1 MRGGMRKGLVRAI
14 AVLVGCGL
22 AVVSRA
28 APAATEPA
36 PKAAEAERAGL
47 RVQPVRPGINV
58 VVGAGGN
65 VVAWSGAEG
74 VVLIDSGLAAQS
86 NELFDAIARV
96 AAGPLRFVVN
106 THGHADHTGG
116 NELAAQKGAVLIGHE
131 TLRERGGRDPG
142 VPAGVGESGT
152 LAPGARPVLT
162 TTDTLALHLNGER
175 LDVFHVAD
183 AHTSSDL
190 VVRWAQADV
199 VALGDIYWNG
209 QYPFVDREAGG
220 SLAGLVA
227 AVEAVLARATSR
239 TVIVPGHGAV
249 SSRAE
254 LAAYRDM
261 LVAVGR
267 KVREAIE
274 QGRQVDEIVAARPTA
289 EFDARFAR
297 PGAFVAPDDFV
308 RNVYADLTRA
318 RSTR

>member
-1 MRGGMRKGLVRAI
+1 MRGGVQQGLVRAS
-14 AVLVGCGL
+14 AVLCGCGL
-22 AVVSRA
+22 ALASQA
-28 APAATEPA
+28 APATADPV
-36 PKAAEAERAGL
+36 PKAADAERPGL
-47 RVQPVRPGINV
+47 RVQLVRPGINV
-58 VVGAGGN
+58 VAGAGGN
-65 VVAWSGAEG
+65 VIAWSGVDG

-86 NELFDAIARV
+86 NELFDTIARI
-96 AAGPLRFVVN
+96 ARGPLRFVVS

-116 NELAAQKGAVLIGHE
+116 NEVAAHKGALLIGHE
-131 TLRERGGRDPG
+131 SLRERGGRDPG
-142 VPAGVGESGT
+142 VPAGVGETGT
-152 LAPGARPVLT
+152 VAIDARPVLT

-183 AHTSSDL
+183 AHTSSDM

-199 VALGDIYWNG
+199 VALGDIYWSG
-209 QYPFVDREAGG
+209 QYPFIDQEAHG

-227 AVEAVLARATSR
+227 AVEAILARSTSR

-249 SSRAE
+249 ANRAD

-274 QGRQVDEIVAARPTA
+274 QGQQVDEIVAAHPTA

-297 PGAFVAPDDFV
+297 PGAFVAPEDFV